1 MAKSS
6 GMAMSKGA
14 VKGGKRKPKDT
25 NPRGY
30 KSKKG

>member
-1 MAKSS
+1 MKGSPKSS
-6 GMAMSKGA
+6 GMAKAKG
-14 VKGGKRKPKDT
+14 KGRGKPKDT